1 MENWDSDIANA
12 VDYDIFLKLSEV
24 TEFEH
29 IHRWTYL
36 YRIHD
41 GSTSVKETDI
51 QDRNNRIV
59 IERAL
64 RRRKLDKQW
73 KIIQLDP
80 ENPRRISFQNTQLNG
95 DQESEMIETKTKLNE
110 LSQEIIP
117 KNNPTSIIH
126 QMQTEERILLMP
138 INEINECKSM
148 IQEIGNKR
156 QGLDLRLYCL
166 TTGIKPVFGMA
177 TRPMEPEE
185 IKHEIEKLQRD
196 FPKLI
201 ITKQKTPELQHED
214 VPKGK
219 VTRIRIGKTR
229 SLDEINRF

>member
-1 MENWDSDIANA
+1 MASN
-12 VDYDIFLKLSEV
+12 
-24 TEFEH
+24 
-29 IHRWTYL
+29 
-36 YRIHD
+36 
-41 GSTSVKETDI
+41 
-51 QDRNNRIV
+51 
-59 IERAL
+59 
-64 RRRKLDKQW
+64 KQW

-95 DQESEMIETKTKLNE
+95 DQESEMIETKTELNE
-110 LSQEIIP
+110 LSEEIIP
-117 KNNPTSIIH
+117 KTNPTSIIH

-138 INEINECKSM
+138 INDINECKSM

-185 IKHEIEKLQRD
+185 IKHEIEKLQHD

-201 ITKQKTPELQHED
+201 ISKQKTPELQHED

-219 VTRIRIGKTR
+219 ITRIRIGKTR
-229 SLDEINRF
+229 SLDEINRILKKIKRKRRTWNLYVEARTRGPDPVLSVVTGRLENSHAKEQAIILRKKIKEYHIEVDNQAQY